1 MECPICFY
9 NWNAE
14 TTLPVILICGHTLC
28 MQCCKGFYSIS
39 KVKCPTCSVET
50 IFSLKKSSNE
60 SDGDF
65 AIRCIDSLTKN
76 FTLLS
81 LVPAR
86 NNSKSRLRE
95 FKYGMRCKEH
105 NLLIHSYVAKPFSM
119 LCDNCLEEISET
131 KLTVIPFPEC
141 LEFCRENLENIR
153 KSVEQLKENKFILD
167 VPQEETI
174 RASFDEHFESIE
186 KKIKDAQKIAIDCIQ
201 GKIDEFMKNNKQQH
215 KRFKDTLAKI
225 RINEQKI
232 GYISKLSIS
241 GLLKE
246 KQYLDNLIIASRES
260 LPSSSIPSFILN
272 ASFKSDTV
280 SVFKDFVKSSLNIQL
295 KKQTFKEK
303 WYCRRCNK
311 SYFEGRIQ
319 CECGCFRPLESYQN
333 LLSNPSNVS
342 LSEIAELNQRRD
354 IEKDL
359 INKLDACEEI
369 NCWYLINADWVYNW
383 KSFVFNKPSRPGMN
397 IGEVGVY
404 PPGPINNSALL
415 KENGELRPKLKPAVH
430 YRAVNKKVWEAY
442 VLIYSGGPAIIRK
455 TLNIYE

>member
-1 MECPICFY
+1 
-9 NWNAE
+9 
-14 TTLPVILICGHTLC
+14 
-28 MQCCKGFYSIS
+28 MQCCKGFYSAS

-65 AIRCIDSLTKN
+65 AIRSIDSLTKN

-105 NLLIHSYVAKPFSM
+105 NLPIHSYVAKPFSM
-119 LCDNCLEEISET
+119 LCDNCLDEISET

-141 LEFCRENLENIR
+141 LEYCRTNLENIR
-153 KSVEQLKENKFILD
+153 KSVEHLKENTLNLD
-167 VPQEETI
+167 LPQEDVI
-174 RASFDEHFESIE
+174 RTALDEHFDSIG
-186 KKIKDAQKIAIDCIQ
+186 KKIKDAQKLALDSIG
-201 GKIDEFMKNNKQQH
+201 GKIDEFKKNSKQQH

-232 GYISKLSIS
+232 GYISSLSIS
-241 GLLKE
+241 KLLAE
-246 KQYLDNLIIASRES
+246 KQYLDNLIIASRENILNSS
-260 LPSSSIPSFILN
+260 LPSFILN
-272 ASFKSDTV
+272 TSFKPDTLN
-280 SVFKDFVKSSLNIQL
+280 VFREFIKSSLNIQL

-333 LLSNPSNVS
+333 LLNNPNNAT
-342 LSEIAELNQRRD
+342 LAEINELNQRRE
-354 IEKDL
+354 IEKIL
-359 INKLDACEEI
+359 INKLDVCDEI
-369 NCWYLINADWVYNW
+369 NVWYLINADWIYNW
-383 KSFVFNKPSRPGMN
+383 KSFVFNKPTRQGMN
-397 IGEVGVY
+397 IGEAGVY

-415 KENGELRPKLKPAVH
+415 KENGELRLKLKPAVH

-442 VLIYSGGPAIIRK
+442 VLIYGGGPAIIRK